1 MNLKNA
7 IFGGSVTGISDRSG
21 AYDGSIQAWLP
32 IKDIVQGVVVTR
44 DKRFVKILEL
54 LPVNFYTMSSMD
66 KSAAIEGFA
75 AYLRIAPANLQINVL
90 TQPFDL
96 DGYLKLLRGYLERE
110 TNEQC
115 RLMLEESMDYV
126 PQLVEREALTHR
138 FFLSFSYDPSM
149 KAPDHTPEAIA
160 AVLNEK
166 AEVARRYL
174 DRCGVAVLEP
184 EYADNFILELF
195 YKLINKHTSQH
206 LRLPDGVFDMLG
218 MVHGVYDEEALKAL
232 DTAAAESAGKKKR
245 KWFSRKEAS
254 PLSRLEAGATTIPD
268 LIAPPDIDTHH
279 PDYLLIDGVC
289 HAYLYISGYGYS
301 TVVGKG
307 WLTPLIEA
315 GEGVSLSFYLVKQPR
330 EKTVNAIGQTTM
342 INRSRMRD
350 VGDTRQDFEELGDA
364 IGAGLYL
371 KEGMNREGQDFYY
384 MHTLI
389 EVIADDPD
397 TLEQRVT
404 AVETLCVASDMLA
417 KRCEYKH
424 EAAFLSFLPLLI
436 SDPDIERKSRR
447 NALTSGV
454 AASFPFASFE
464 LSDQKGIFLGLNLYN
479 RSPVFIDLYDDYK
492 YTNGNFA
499 AFGNS
504 GAGKSTLL
512 QSIGKRL
519 REQQR
524 KVIYIVPEKGHE
536 YRPLC
541 EAVGGQFIK
550 LGPSSPDCIGLMD
563 IRRLKASPYAA
574 QNGGTQRQESL
585 LAEKVSWLSVW
596 YSLQKRNLSEE
607 DMNYIDASLIEC
619 YGRRG
624 ITFDNASLFEEDG
637 VTIKEMPVI
646 QEWYDILREKQET
659 KHLSVILTRYVSG
672 SAASMGGHTN
682 VDTENPYIVID
693 LTDIPDDLQ
702 LATVYAATG
711 FATDITVQNGD
722 VGTALLSDELWKLL
736 GANSNPLAA
745 DYTMRMVKLIRSQG
759 GVAGVTS
766 QGMADMMA
774 LDGGKYGKGILDS
787 CRIKFIMQMEDQ
799 EARLV
804 QNILNL
810 TEEETKMITRF
821 RRGEGLLCI
830 GHNHVPIAVH
840 VSPREYEAITTSP
853 TDLRAR
859 QQARVE

>member
-66 KSAAIEGFA
+66 KSAAIEDFV
-75 AYLRIAPANLQINVL
+75 AYLKIAPANLQINVL

-195 YKLINKHTSQH
+195 YKFINKHTSQH

-574 QNGGTQRQESL
+574 QNGGTQRRESL

-759 GVAGVTS
+759 GIAGVTS

-859 QQARVE
+859 NTVK